1 MCDTSIACIH
11 LLQDEKLLVHV
22 SEEDLP
28 DPFTFMVYLEELIN
42 NCSVTHLFTEEEKA
56 HVINAIRSSVTH
68 AGIDF
73 CQDSAWVFF
82 LRYVHKQCIYVH
94 ICCTECPRVCINLYI
109 VYIQEPA

>member
-1 MCDTSIACIH
+1 MRDIGIACIH
-11 LLQDEKLLVHV
+11 LLQDEKLLVHI

-82 LRYVHKQCIYVH
+82 LRSVHKQCIYVR
-94 ICCTECPRVCINLYI
+94 ICCPGCP
-109 VYIQEPA
+109 